1 MKNVTRSVRF
11 VLSMVL
17 VMAMVLTSIGSLGTV
32 AKAETGKAADGLK
45 GLYRI
50 YHTEDE
56 TQRMA
61 PGGNQASEGNN
72 LWLWEQEANAPAD
85 CEMFYFEQAEDGS
98 YYWYNKQDAQLVMQA
113 DTSAVSLQ
121 RKNAA
126 SANQKWTIEKVAGTE
141 DQYYLKN
148 GSRYAST
155 SANRHAQV
163 SMSDTA
169 QAWRLAKVEPEV
181 KLSLG
186 SSTIRTGEST
196 TAAVTGFDADGAEL
210 DGSKAVL
217 TSENPDIAEV
227 SGNTVIA
234 KKAGTA
240 TIKAAFEGKEVSTEL
255 TVLEAAKEWP
265 GVYRIDNVEFAGYLI
280 EPGADNVSEGNNLY
294 LWNTALAQTRMW
306 VFTEAGDG
314 YVYWHPRNNVSLV
327 IQGGDMD
334 SYPSMAKNT
343 GDDTQKWK
351 IIKDET
357 SGNYRIQNKA
367 SGKYVATANDANQQ
381 LIQMKEESAKTS
393 LWIINE
399 LKASISLEVSASYLQ
414 TGKTTNF
421 AAIAKDASGAVIS
434 SGIRTVSSN
443 PEVASLEGNQIKG
456 LKAGHADITSYLTA
470 GGKEYTSNT
479 IRVYVTD
486 EAPVFT
492 GKEWYKDI
500 STAEVNRE
508 PSHADFVPYQ
518 DADTAFNSEK
528 SALDDQNETAST
540 YYKLLTQKE
549 WDFAL
554 VENPEKADAADAKGY
569 LEETLPEEAKA
580 DFQKEFVPHAWQTY
594 RNADKTFKYFD
605 EAIYTN
611 SIYPWGSAQGNT
623 IEYDDPQA
631 PTHYNPVGYYRT
643 EFELPENWDGREVFL
658 SLQSVRS
665 AYYLF
670 INGKQVGY
678 TADSFTA
685 HDFNITPYLNKNGKN
700 TIALKVYRWG
710 IGSYLENQDFIQ
722 LSGIMRDIYL
732 YSKDS
737 RAELRDFFV
746 QTSFADRTDKNRDS
760 I

>member
-1 MKNVTRSVRF
+1 
-11 VLSMVL
+11 
-17 VMAMVLTSIGSLGTV
+17 
-32 AKAETGKAADGLK
+32 
-45 GLYRI
+45 
-50 YHTEDE
+50 
-56 TQRMA
+56 
-61 PGGNQASEGNN
+61 
-72 LWLWEQEANAPAD
+72 
-85 CEMFYFEQAEDGS
+85 
-98 YYWYNKQDAQLVMQA
+98 
-113 DTSAVSLQ
+113 
-121 RKNAA
+121 
-126 SANQKWTIEKVAGTE
+126 
-141 DQYYLKN
+141 
-148 GSRYAST
+148 
-155 SANRHAQV
+155 
-163 SMSDTA
+163 
-169 QAWRLAKVEPEV
+169 
-181 KLSLG
+181 
-186 SSTIRTGEST
+186 
-196 TAAVTGFDADGAEL
+196 
-210 DGSKAVL
+210 
-217 TSENPDIAEV
+217 
-227 SGNTVIA
+227 
-234 KKAGTA
+234 
-240 TIKAAFEGKEVSTEL
+240 
-255 TVLEAAKEWP
+255 
-265 GVYRIDNVEFAGYLI
+265 
-280 EPGADNVSEGNNLY
+280 
-294 LWNTALAQTRMW
+294 MW

-327 IQGGDMD
+327 IQGGDLD

-343 GDDTQKWK
+343 GEDTQKWK

-367 SGKYVATANDANQQ
+367 SGKYVAAVNDANWQ

-393 LWIINE
+393 LWVMNE
-399 LKASISLEVSASYLQ
+399 LKATISLEVSAGYLQ

-421 AAIAKDASGAVIS
+421 AVVAKDASGAAIS
-434 SGIRTVSSN
+434 SGIRTVSSH
-443 PEVASLEGNQIKG
+443 PEVASLEGNQIKA
-456 LKAGHADITSYLTA
+456 LKPGYTDITSYLTT

-554 VENPEKADAADAKGY
+554 IENPEKADAADAKGY

-643 EFELPENWDGREVFL
+643 EFELPENWDGRKVFL

-746 QTSFADRTDKNRDS
+746 QTSFADRTDKNSDVTMNVDVDVRNLTDKEDTSGYTVDVKLKDMDGKLIGQDTISYDKLKALQGVTGASDPNAADADGEKKVNLGDRKTATIEVKNPKKWFPDTPNLYMVTLELKDSTGKVIEAEAEHVGFREIYKVNINDAEQEQMQITGQKIIFRGVNPSRCQPGKWQCRDKS
-760 I
+760 GDHR

>member
-1 MKNVTRSVRF
+1 
-11 VLSMVL
+11 
-17 VMAMVLTSIGSLGTV
+17 
-32 AKAETGKAADGLK
+32 
-45 GLYRI
+45 
-50 YHTEDE
+50 
-56 TQRMA
+56 
-61 PGGNQASEGNN
+61 
-72 LWLWEQEANAPAD
+72 
-85 CEMFYFEQAEDGS
+85 
-98 YYWYNKQDAQLVMQA
+98 
-113 DTSAVSLQ
+113 
-121 RKNAA
+121 
-126 SANQKWTIEKVAGTE
+126 
-141 DQYYLKN
+141 
-148 GSRYAST
+148 
-155 SANRHAQV
+155 
-163 SMSDTA
+163 
-169 QAWRLAKVEPEV
+169 
-181 KLSLG
+181 
-186 SSTIRTGEST
+186 
-196 TAAVTGFDADGAEL
+196 
-210 DGSKAVL
+210 
-217 TSENPDIAEV
+217 
-227 SGNTVIA
+227 
-234 KKAGTA
+234 
-240 TIKAAFEGKEVSTEL
+240 
-255 TVLEAAKEWP
+255 
-265 GVYRIDNVEFAGYLI
+265 
-280 EPGADNVSEGNNLY
+280 
-294 LWNTALAQTRMW
+294 MW

-327 IQGGDMD
+327 IQGGDLD

-746 QTSFADRTDKNRDS
+746 QTSFADRTDKNSDVTMKVDVDVRNLTDKEDTSGYTVDVKLKDMDGKVIGQDTISYDKLKALQGVTGASDPNAADADGEKKVNLGDRKTATIEVKNPKKWFPDTPNLYMVTLELKDS
-760 I
+760 TGKVIEAEAEHVGFREIYKVNINDAEQEQMQITGRKIIFRGVNTIPAWKTAVP